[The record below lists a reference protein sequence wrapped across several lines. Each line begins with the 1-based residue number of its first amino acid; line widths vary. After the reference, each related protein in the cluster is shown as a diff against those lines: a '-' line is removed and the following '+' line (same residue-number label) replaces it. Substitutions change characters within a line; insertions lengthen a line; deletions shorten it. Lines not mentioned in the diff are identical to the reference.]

1 MLGQS
6 IVVVAV
12 VVALLALLLLL
23 LVSAVDDTL
32 IRATRKH
39 KDGLS
44 HTHTGNCSNSS
55 SNKREEPNL
64 TELS

>member
-6 IVVVAV
+6 IVVV
-12 VVALLALLLLL
+12 VVAMLALLLLLLLL

-39 KDGLS
+39 KDGQ
-44 HTHTGNCSNSS
+44 THTYT
-55 SNKREEPNL
+55 KATAATREPSR
-64 TELS
+64 T

>member
-39 KDGLS
+39 KDG
-44 HTHTGNCSNSS
+44 HTHTGNCSN
-55 SNKREEPNL
+55 NKREEPNL